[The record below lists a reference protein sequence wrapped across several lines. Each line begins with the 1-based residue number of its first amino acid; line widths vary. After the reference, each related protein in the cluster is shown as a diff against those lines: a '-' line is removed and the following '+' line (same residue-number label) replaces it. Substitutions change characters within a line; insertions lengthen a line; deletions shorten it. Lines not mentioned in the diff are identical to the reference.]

1 MVSLVFVVWQENAT
15 FVAEI
20 KVKRNSMDVFLLI
33 LSVVLGVVGL
43 IGAVL
48 PIIPGTIL
56 SYVGLLCV
64 ALIESS
70 TIGVEY
76 LIVWGIV
83 VVAVLL
89 SDYFLPGYF
98 SKVCGGTK
106 AGITGATIGAI
117 AGALFM
123 NVLGL
128 VLGPLVGAVIGEML
142 GGKLPLGKAVVVGLG
157 ALMAFFVGT
166 GIKLLVGVWMLC
178 KIIIEAVNL
187 SGFLD

>member
-1 MVSLVFVVWQENAT
+1 
-15 FVAEI
+15 
-20 KVKRNSMDVFLLI
+20 
-33 LSVVLGVVGL
+33 
-43 IGAVL
+43 
-48 PIIPGTIL
+48 
-56 SYVGLLCV
+56 
-64 ALIESS
+64 
-70 TIGVEY
+70 
-76 LIVWGIV
+76 
-83 VVAVLL
+83 
-89 SDYFLPGYF
+89 
-98 SKVCGGTK
+98 
-106 AGITGATIGAI
+106 
-117 AGALFM
+117 M